1 MTNETKNYIQ
11 IATLEEIPWHRLPT
25 TYGRATDFP
34 KYIKI
39 LQKMADKRAIEE
51 AGETLA
57 LNMEHQDTFWQATPF
72 ALIFLLRIFK
82 EAVEKRET
90 NKLADYLARELL
102 ELFIILAKVI
112 HEVEKM
118 AHSNPLPHF
127 TDMLK
132 EVYLWSEDYDEAAD
146 EMRYEEDEVFPD
158 DLFYSF
164 YYYSYQALLV
174 YQPFFEQLEDKEA
187 KILCIYL

>member
-1 MTNETKNYIQ
+1 MTKETKKYIQ
-11 IATLEEIPWHRLPT
+11 MVTLEEIPWHRLPT
-25 TYGRATDFP
+25 VYGRATDFP

-39 LQKMADKRAIEE
+39 LQKMEDKKAMAE
-51 AGETLA
+51 AGEALA
-57 LNMEHQDTFWQATPF
+57 LNMEHQDTFWQASPF
-72 ALIFLLRIFK
+72 GLIFLLRIFK
-82 EAVEKRET
+82 EVVEKRET

-102 ELFIILAKVI
+102 TFFIILAKVI

-118 AHSNPLPHF
+118 AHSDPLPHL

-146 EMRYEEDEVFPD
+146 ELRYEEDEVFPD

-164 YYYSYQALLV
+164 YYYTYQALLA
-174 YQPFFEQLEDKEA
+174 YQPLFEQLEDKEA
-187 KILCIYL
+187 KVLCSYL

>member
-1 MTNETKNYIQ
+1 MTKETKKYIQ
-11 IATLEEIPWHRLPT
+11 TVTLEEIPWHRLPT
-25 TYGRATDFP
+25 VYGRATDFP
-34 KYIKI
+34 QYIKI
-39 LQKMADKRAIEE
+39 LQKMADKKAMAE
-51 AGETLA
+51 AGEALA
-57 LNMEHQDTFWQATPF
+57 INMEHQDTFWQATPF
-72 ALIFLLRIFK
+72 ALIFLLRVFK

-118 AHSNPLPHF
+118 AHSNPLLHF

-164 YYYSYQALLV
+164 YYYSYQALLA

>member
-11 IATLEEIPWHRLPT
+11 IATLEEIPWHSLPT

-39 LQKMADKRAIEE
+39 LQKMEDKRAIEE

-82 EAVEKRET
+82 EAVEKRKT

-102 ELFIILAKVI
+102 AFFIILVKLI
-112 HEVEKM
+112 QEVEKM
-118 AHSNPLPHF
+118 AHSNQLPHF

>member
-39 LQKMADKRAIEE
+39 LQKMEDKRAIEE

-82 EAVEKRET
+82 EAVEKRKT

-102 ELFIILAKVI
+102 AFFIILVKVI

>member
-1 MTNETKNYIQ
+1 M
-11 IATLEEIPWHRLPT
+11 
-25 TYGRATDFP
+25 
-34 KYIKI
+34 
-39 LQKMADKRAIEE
+39 
-51 AGETLA
+51 
-57 LNMEHQDTFWQATPF
+57 
-72 ALIFLLRIFK
+72 
-82 EAVEKRET
+82 EKRKT

-102 ELFIILAKVI
+102 AFFIILVKVI

-118 AHSNPLPHF
+118 AHSNPLPRF